1 MRAEQT
7 GSDFLEELLPLLRRF
22 TATWEQNVVLG
33 DHRWQSQNMKAMQ
46 RFAKGLSTELLE
58 LDSQYSGVWA
68 AYVRGRMHQLSAE
81 LREFVTPDMR
91 DLSAQDHEVIIAHGK
106 AAYELTA
113 GLISYLEPGKPTRK
127 RSDEQ

>member
-1 MRAEQT
+1 LRAEHT

-33 DHRWQSQNMKAMQ
+33 DHRWQSENMIAMQ

-58 LDSQYSGVWA
+58 LDSQYSGVWD
-68 AYVRGRMHQLSAE
+68 AYVRGRMHQLSTE
-81 LREFVTPDMR
+81 LREFVTSDM
-91 DLSAQDHEVIIAHGK
+91 DNEVMVAHGK